1 MAIIENI
8 STGEKIVLR
17 THHVFGR
24 QAINTDTRLTHP
36 EISNIHASIRWNG
49 EVWTLKDLSLNGTWL
64 GNERVLKN
72 RDIELSAGQQLSFGS
87 QRHNVWRIKHLSEP
101 VSTLIALDGKMKGQM
116 KGQSADIVLDRIQ
129 VLPDEQNPQVSLY
142 ISQSGQWV
150 CEQEDRTFPLNNGD
164 TISLADGRSWRLYLP
179 DNIEF
184 TSDISADDF
193 ISKDSFACCFNVSA
207 DEEHV
212 FLKIK
217 LEGQLEFDLEE
228 RVHHYLL
235 LVLARQR
242 DKDAKE
248 GFNESSQGWVYMED
262 LSVMMGITLTHLNI
276 LIFRARKQV
285 QQVFSRLAFVPQP
298 IERRQGAIRFGFT
311 QYRFT

>member
-17 THHVFGR
+17 SHHVFGR
-24 QAINTDTRLTHP
+24 QAINIDTRLTHP

-49 EVWTLKDLSLNGTWL
+49 EMWTLKDLSLNGTWL

-72 RDIELSAGQQLSFGS
+72 RDIELFTGQQLSFGS
-87 QRHNVWRIKHLSEP
+87 QRHNVWRIQHLSEP
-101 VSTLIALDGKMKGQM
+101 VSTLVALD
-116 KGQSADIVLDRIQ
+116 SLSPDIVLDRIQ

-150 CEQEDRTFPLNNGD
+150 CEQDDKTFQLSNGD
-164 TISLADGRSWRLYLP
+164 TISLADGRSWRLCLP
-179 DNIEF
+179 DHIEL
-184 TSDISADDF
+184 TSDISADAF
-193 ISKDSFACCFNVSA
+193 ISKDSFDCYFTVSA

-212 FLKIK
+212 FLKIT
-217 LEGQLEFDLEE
+217 LEEIEFDLEE

-242 DKDAKE
+242 YKDARE
-248 GFNESSQGWVYMED
+248 GFDESDQGWVYMEE
-262 LSVMMGITLTHLNI
+262 LSIMLGITLTHLNI

-311 QYRFT
+311 QYSFA